1 MMRIIKLV
9 LILSSFIFLVSCNKN
24 DLDDIAKTGDWDKV
38 KDITTEIIESKGL
51 EKEALFY
58 NALSLY
64 YTGNYK
70 EAVDAARI
78 YILMYDKSS
87 PVILKILLYKGVS
100 QEAYSAGEV
109 LFDLNAMNSS
119 DKIQFFKVLNDL
131 GRIDEAGLLIFD
143 LKNSL
148 PVYDYCFALING
160 NATSMLILESLEM
173 LYKSEGISNN
183 FLSIADKAFNI
194 FSKREYR
201 IKPQS
206 FIERTF
212 DENAQYALI
221 IGDFYFNIQDKDRAI
236 YYWNYAKDMYPNA
249 YRTRIENLS

>member
-51 EKEALFY
+51 EKEALYY

-131 GRIDEAGLLIFD
+131 GRIDEAGLLISD

-194 FSKREYR
+194 FSKREYSV
-201 IKPQS
+201 KPQG
-206 FIERTF
+206 FIESTF
-212 DENAQYALI
+212 DGNAQYALI
-221 IGDFYFNIQDKDRAI
+221 IGDFYYKIQDKDKAI

-249 YRTRIENLS
+249 YKTRIENLS

>member
-24 DLDDIAKTGDWDKV
+24 DLDDIAKIGDWDKV

-51 EKEALFY
+51 EKEALYY

-131 GRIDEAGLLIFD
+131 GRIDEAGLLISD

-194 FSKREYR
+194 FSKREYKV
-201 IKPQS
+201 KPQG
-206 FIERTF
+206 FIESTF
-212 DENAQYALI
+212 DGNAQYALI
-221 IGDFYFNIQDKDRAI
+221 IGDFYYKIQDKDKAI

-249 YRTRIENLS
+249 YKTRIENLS

>member
-51 EKEALFY
+51 EKEALYY

-131 GRIDEAGLLIFD
+131 GRIDEADLLISD
-143 LKNSL
+143 L
-148 PVYDYCFALING
+148 
-160 NATSMLILESLEM
+160 
-173 LYKSEGISNN
+173 
-183 FLSIADKAFNI
+183 
-194 FSKREYR
+194 
-201 IKPQS
+201 
-206 FIERTF
+206 
-212 DENAQYALI
+212 
-221 IGDFYFNIQDKDRAI
+221 
-236 YYWNYAKDMYPNA
+236 
-249 YRTRIENLS
+249 

>member
-1 MMRIIKLV
+1 MMRIVKLV
-9 LILSSFIFLVSCNKN
+9 LILSSFLFLVSCNKN
-24 DLDDIAKTGDWDKV
+24 DLDDIAKTGDWERV
-38 KDITTEIIESKGL
+38 KNISTETIESKGL
-51 EKEALFY
+51 EKEALYY

-70 EAVDAARI
+70 NAVDSARI
-78 YILMYDKSS
+78 YILMYDKTS

-100 QEAYSAGEV
+100 QEAYSAGEI
-109 LFDLNAMNSS
+109 LFELNAMNSS

-131 GRIDEAGLLIFD
+131 GRIDEAGLLISD
-143 LKNSL
+143 LKESL

-160 NATSMLILESLEM
+160 NATSMLIQESLEM
-173 LYKSEGISNN
+173 LYKEEGISNN

-201 IKPQS
+201 AKPQS
-206 FIERTF
+206 FIESTF
-212 DENAQYALI
+212 DGNAQYALI
-221 IGDFYFNIQDKDRAI
+221 IGDFYYKIQDKDKAI

-249 YRTRIENLS
+249 YKTRIENLS

>member
-24 DLDDIAKTGDWDKV
+24 DLDDIAKIGDWDKV

-51 EKEALFY
+51 EKEALYY

-131 GRIDEAGLLIFD
+131 GRIDEAGLLISD

-194 FSKREYR
+194 FSKREYKV
-201 IKPQS
+201 KPQG
-206 FIERTF
+206 FIESTF
-212 DENAQYALI
+212 DGNAQYALI
-221 IGDFYFNIQDKDRAI
+221 IGDFYYKIQDKDKAI

>member
-1 MMRIIKLV
+1 MKNYILV
-9 LILSSFIFLVSCNKN
+9 LCLLPLFLLSSCKDSSLS
-24 DLDDIAKTGDWDKV
+24 DLAKDNQWNQVAIEAKRKIDD
-38 KDITTEIIESKGL
+38 KGI
-51 EKEALFY
+51 EKESLYYYAI
-58 NALSLY
+58 ALY
-64 YTGNYK
+64 YTGQYE
-70 EAVDAARI
+70 EAIHSARI

-131 GRIDEAGLLIFD
+131 GRIDEAGLLISD

-201 IKPQS
+201 VKPQS
-206 FIERTF
+206 FIEDTF
-212 DENAQYALI
+212 DGNAQYALI
-221 IGDFYFNIQDKDRAI
+221 IGDFYYSIMDKDKAL
-236 YYWNYAKDMYPNA
+236 YYWSYAKDMYPNA